1 MAVSST
7 AVQTYFGQRAHPVV
21 LRKFLGRPAEFA
33 PAIPSSVRDDHEGED
48 EAAEDIRET
57 NEYLQ
62 ITEVGAVRWITDHSS
77 VGGAERREETFW

>member
-7 AVQTYFGQRAHPVV
+7 AVQTYFGQRAHPVI

-33 PAIPSSVRDDHEGED
+33 PSVRDDHEED